1 MDSDLPLLGRA
12 LVENAHWLRFAATKK
27 FLAWRAR
34 REDVR
39 GGGGGLAESTMSLVS
54 LPRIGEGGYE
64 MARVGDHMDRE
75 ERVARVRLVQW
86 AGDMRRGIRQKM
98 AVERMEFEQ
107 LEHQER
113 VKWLLERLNEAIDQ
127 QPPSNGAVVRTS
139 VVSRGKGLRRRRM
152 VGTER
157 DPLGLVWWKERWGR
171 RVQRGVVWFV
181 EVGVVVGSGWVV
193 WKYLVE
199 SGLSGWI
206 VQNARAVGM

>member
-1 MDSDLPLLGRA
+1 M
-12 LVENAHWLRFAATKK
+12 ENAHWLRFAATKK

-34 REDVR
+34 RED
-39 GGGGGLAESTMSLVS
+39 GGGGGLAQSTMSLVS
-54 LPRIGEGGYE
+54 LPWIAPGEGGVGGYE

-75 ERVARVRLVQW
+75 ERLARVRLVQW

-98 AVERMEFEQ
+98 NVERMEFEQ

-127 QPPSNGAVVRTS
+127 QPPTNSAVARTAL
-139 VVSRGKGLRRRRM
+139 VSRGKGLRRRRM

-171 RVQRGVVWFV
+171 RVQRGMVWFV

-206 VQNARAVGM
+206 TQNARTVGM